1 MPIYAYQCAAC
12 GAEHEALQKISD
24 PPLLECPACHQPRL
38 VKKVTA
44 AGFQLKGSGW
54 YVTDFRDKGTA
65 KKPSEA
71 KVEGQKET
79 GEGAAASQK
88 EATPAGKSGD
98 ASASAPAATP
108 APSAAPSPGPTASP
122 PTPGNT

>member
-12 GAEHEALQKISD
+12 GAEHEALQKVSD
-24 PPLLECPACHQPRL
+24 APLTECPACHQSAL

-65 KKPSEA
+65 KKPADA
-71 KVEGQKET
+71 KSDAQKDT
-79 GEGAAASQK
+79 KDGATAAGGK
-88 EATPAGKSGD
+88 DAPAAGKSGE
-98 ASASAPAATP
+98 A
-108 APSAAPSPGPTASP
+108 AAPSPTPAAAPAPSPAS
-122 PTPGNT
+122 TPSSTGNS